1 MSCLGGDS
9 VGIAE
14 STGLPQPALDILV
27 NDRKNIQR
35 KGSVTCKKQEFINL
49 WTSLLSLAILA
60 FRGMKTL
67 CQILT
72 AMATY
77 NFMDV
82 PHLPCHV

>member
-35 KGSVTCKKQEFINL
+35 KGSVTGKKQEFINL
-49 WTSLLSLAILA
+49 WTSLLS
-60 FRGMKTL
+60 
-67 CQILT
+67 
-72 AMATY
+72 
-77 NFMDV
+77 V
-82 PHLPCHV
+82 

>member
-35 KGSVTCKKQEFINL
+35 KGSVTGKKQEFINL
-49 WTSLLSLAILA
+49 WTSPLSPAGQGGKQRQ
-60 FRGMKTL
+60 FD
-67 CQILT
+67 Q
-72 AMATY
+72 
-77 NFMDV
+77 
-82 PHLPCHV
+82 